1 MKWGLN
7 LSDPWECLVWLR
19 SCPYE
24 SCLAW
29 SDPRRELAA
38 DIGRLDEPW
47 RHLLTTMCTTL
58 LCTIVLAWAFISLKR
73 QDNSLMLSI
82 PSSLTVNPPLSVRKD
97 IKFNLIELEKIELNK
112 MMDQFIFN
120 YRQVSW
126 RWEKHFEMEA
136 LSLIIYKYSW
146 TFSSNKHLKFLPLS
160 LHHLLCPLH
169 TFS

>member
-24 SCLAW
+24 SRWPGLILGENW
-29 SDPRRELAA
+29 LRILDM
-38 DIGRLDEPW
+38 RLDDPW

-146 TFSSNKHLKFLPLS
+146 TFSSNKHLKFL
-160 LHHLLCPLH
+160 CPLH